1 MPSAPFTPP
10 PAQPADRWSAGVR
23 LIVSAVVGLYLLV
36 VVVPPL
42 AGPPPSSGLARTML
56 QPLRPLVGSLH
67 LGHGY
72 RFFAPDPGPGHS
84 IRWTATL
91 PDGSERTGLIPDRTA
106 DWPRL
111 LYHRRFM
118 VSEKIAAQVPPPDA
132 PEEVRDEA
140 RRTWVPLVKGV
151 ARRLLDD
158 HDGEQVQLTLVQHF
172 LPGPEEVLAGTV
184 EPDDRSPLGSFA
196 RSTAVG
202 KVVPVVSGPDV
213 PDTAAGVEGIAQ
225 GEVAR

>member
-1 MPSAPFTPP
+1 MRSRA
-10 PAQPADRWSAGVR
+10 
-23 LIVSAVVGLYLLV
+23 LKLLVSAAIILHLAAVI
-36 VVVPPL
+36 VPPL
-42 AGPPPSSGLARTML
+42 AGPPPASSLANAVM
-56 QPLRPLVGSLH
+56 QPLRPYVGLLY

-84 IRWTATL
+84 IEYVVTRA
-91 PDGSERTGLIPDRTA
+91 DGSTVSGRIPDATKDR
-106 DWPRL
+106 PRL
-111 LYHRRFM
+111 AYHRRFM

-202 KVVPVVSGPDV
+202 KVVPVVSGSDV